1 MYTLSTAARA
11 AGQTTAVRTPM
22 YKALRYLW
30 VGLALVLAPLAL
42 EGQQTAPGPKPM
54 GPDPRREIFS
64 DMDGPVQ
71 FLLRNRV
78 VLSLTTDQ
86 VTRLQEIDRE
96 MEERNRPFVMQLLQI
111 RRQIPRRVRESQMTP
126 AQLEAYRAQ
135 LRAAQPLLEQIRE
148 NNHVAMR
155 GVGNVLTEPQKT
167 RLREILS
174 AERDDDGGRD
184 SRRRSDDRR
193 D

>member
-1 MYTLSTAARA
+1 MYTLSTAARMA
-11 AGQTTAVRTPM
+11 AQTTAVTEPM

-30 VGLALVLAPLAL
+30 VVLALVLAPLPL
-42 EGQQTAPGPKPM
+42 VGQQQPGTPAV
-54 GPDPRREIFS
+54 DPRTRREIFD

-86 VTRLQEIDRE
+86 VTRLQEIDRQ
-96 MEERNRPFVMQLLQI
+96 MDERNRPYVMQLLQI
-111 RRQIPRRVRESQMTP
+111 RRQIPRRARESEMTP
-126 AQLEAYRAQ
+126 QQLEAYRAQ
-135 LRAAQPLLEQIRE
+135 LRAAQPLLERIRA
-148 NNHVAMR
+148 NNHVAMKD
-155 GVGNVLTEPQKT
+155 VGSVLTDPQKT

-174 AERDDDGGRD
+174 AERNDDGGRD
-184 SRRRSDDRR
+184 PRRRSDDRR